1 VELMIY
7 TRDAAFDGVFCGL
20 FVLLLGGVVAAQ
32 QGTAPNNY
40 NPVGYNGS
48 IFSGRVVQTTDDS
61 ITLSYVHGSKTDTF
75 EAYTTTP
82 CNLPA
87 NKTTTHPVPLSK
99 VQTGAVVTVYY
110 EPKTV
115 KVDGRKQKRNEVVG
129 ISFLEVNGRKVSEE
143 HQAIFYCIPG
153 QPTLYFRA
161 FDGR

>member
-1 VELMIY
+1 MIY

-75 EAYTTTP
+75 EAYT
-82 CNLPA
+82 
-87 NKTTTHPVPLSK
+87 K
-99 VQTGAVVTVYY
+99 VQTAAVVTVYY